1 MISITQMPN
10 EEPVDFIL
18 RCIELKEQII
28 LTSQTSAEINYDEGL
43 VSCLFLRSVEKRSE
57 SDFIL
62 QEIRP
67 VIRYQGVTDEYIL
80 STTKEL

>member
-1 MISITQMPN
+1 MISITQIPN
-10 EEPVDFIL
+10 EEPVDFIM

-28 LTSQTSAEINYDEGL
+28 LTSQTSAEIEYDEGF
-43 VSCLFLRSVEKRSE
+43 VSRLFLRSVKKRSE

>member
-1 MISITQMPN
+1 MISITQIPN
-10 EEPVDFIL
+10 EEPVDFIM

-28 LTSQTSAEINYDEGL
+28 LTSQTSAEIKYDEGF
-43 VSCLFLRSVEKRSE
+43 VSRLFLRSVEKRSE

>member
-43 VSCLFLRSVEKRSE
+43 VSFLEKRSE

>member
-18 RCIELKEQII
+18 RGIELKEQII